1 MYIAKLEHGPK
12 RVQKTLSIILEM
24 VFKMVGWRGR
34 KWNLI
39 KRIFEV
45 EVFFSSRNI
54 DFPFYLK
61 RHLELFFSL
70 SLFFYMLCLFRTQG
84 VLMIFEEKITYSK
97 TSFEKA

>member
-45 EVFFSSRNI
+45 EVFSPLEILTS
-54 DFPFYLK
+54 PF
-61 RHLELFFSL
+61 
-70 SLFFYMLCLFRTQG
+70 
-84 VLMIFEEKITYSK
+84 I
-97 TSFEKA
+97 

>member
-70 SLFFYMLCLFRTQG
+70 SLFFICSVSSGLRGF
-84 VLMIFEEKITYSK
+84 
-97 TSFEKA
+97 